1 MSNLLVSPK
10 WNSFINKVDAGEE
23 ISGGDLGNAN
33 IATRQLAENV
43 MFLRDSM
50 FTLVADATGDL
61 SQAIVES
68 NKKTKD
74 EFDIVA
80 GLIESQNKIIIA
92 EAKARKEAISASN
105 TKIAEEAAARL
116 KELGVTSKALQKEID
131 DRKDAF
137 RLEHLSRAESEAKF
151 TESLEEVLTEAEAS
165 VKKVENLSSQLIG
178 GYDGSNLDFVTE
190 GLLFQQKTVTS
201 TAIKGMAEQIS
212 MLSAGVGEQFDTA
225 EIWHF
230 DKDKEDW
237 INGVFD
243 VGYLTVKNET
253 VTSPTFSI
261 DGDIYHHLKMRIN
274 KVGDPDWAGKLIWD
288 TGSIALPEPVFV
300 DDVTLVTL
308 DTTWSGDITQLQ
320 IKLSTDADDTN
331 YYKIDW
337 ITIGRPSPGASTASV
352 LDLKIATATRDE
364 ALAQDIRGLSTKM
377 DTDNALLSSNVNAK
391 LETITTQQQTQA
403 TDITTLSSNVDT
415 MNTKLSADIVLV
427 NSTLVTKETALAESI
442 AALTS
447 KTNASEVSV
456 LTQLQTLTDVDSALG
471 TQLDALSASFDT
483 AAAGIVAQNLVFT
496 AEDLAQA
503 TQISQ
508 LTAKVEGNIA
518 EVNTQ
523 IETLTNAESA
533 NASKFTSITAEF
545 KALDDKTDAS
555 DAEIRVNAADI
566 IEERNARATD
576 VLAQATRIDVL
587 TTEVGEN
594 AASSTT
600 RINLL
605 SLEDKALAERLDV
618 LTASTDDSKANIN
631 QRLTTLAEED
641 SAFSEQLTQ
650 VMTKVDDNDSAVH
663 ERVTAL
669 TTATEAEA
677 EKLTLL
683 TAEVGANSAEILTT
697 SRTVATHSGAIAEF
711 NTRLTVDY
719 LPKVENIASN
729 ILNAVKQTDVQ
740 YYLSISES
748 QPIGGQWLTLAPTWE
763 PSKYMFQRME
773 TTYVD
778 GTVKYTPG
786 ENGTNISGAKGD
798 KGLDGKDGS
807 DGVAGLQGADG
818 KDGLKGPAGKDGESS
833 YTHLAYAT
841 SKNGDG
847 FSTGYFSTWDYL

>member
-61 SQAIVES
+61 SQAMVES

-74 EFDIVA
+74 EFDIIA

-391 LETITTQQQTQA
+391 LETITTQQQ
-403 TDITTLSSNVDT
+403 
-415 MNTKLSADIVLV
+415 KSA
-427 NSTLVTKETALAESI
+427 
-442 AALTS
+442 
-447 KTNASEVSV
+447 
-456 LTQLQTLTDVDSALG
+456 
-471 TQLDALSASFDT
+471 
-483 AAAGIVAQNLVFT
+483 
-496 AEDLAQA
+496 
-503 TQISQ
+503 
-508 LTAKVEGNIA
+508 
-518 EVNTQ
+518 
-523 IETLTNAESA
+523 
-533 NASKFTSITAEF
+533 
-545 KALDDKTDAS
+545 
-555 DAEIRVNAADI
+555 
-566 IEERNARATD
+566 
-576 VLAQATRIDVL
+576 
-587 TTEVGEN
+587 
-594 AASSTT
+594 
-600 RINLL
+600 
-605 SLEDKALAERLDV
+605 
-618 LTASTDDSKANIN
+618 
-631 QRLTTLAEED
+631 
-641 SAFSEQLTQ
+641 AFL
-650 VMTKVDDNDSAVH
+650 
-663 ERVTAL
+663 
-669 TTATEAEA
+669 
-677 EKLTLL
+677 
-683 TAEVGANSAEILTT
+683 
-697 SRTVATHSGAIAEF
+697 
-711 NTRLTVDY
+711 
-719 LPKVENIASN
+719 
-729 ILNAVKQTDVQ
+729 
-740 YYLSISES
+740 
-748 QPIGGQWLTLAPTWE
+748 
-763 PSKYMFQRME
+763 
-773 TTYVD
+773 
-778 GTVKYTPG
+778 
-786 ENGTNISGAKGD
+786 
-798 KGLDGKDGS
+798 
-807 DGVAGLQGADG
+807 
-818 KDGLKGPAGKDGESS
+818 
-833 YTHLAYAT
+833 
-841 SKNGDG
+841 
-847 FSTGYFSTWDYL
+847 